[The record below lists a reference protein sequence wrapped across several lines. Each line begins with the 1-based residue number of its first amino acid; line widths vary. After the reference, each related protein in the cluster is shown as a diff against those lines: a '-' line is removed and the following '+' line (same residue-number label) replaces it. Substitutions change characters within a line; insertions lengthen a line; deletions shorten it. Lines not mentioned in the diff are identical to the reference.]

1 MSSFISRVGKSELTF
16 TDEGELVLFEA
27 TFEARTS
34 SFFRLIEASGNT
46 LSPALMSGLLVELLT
61 FKNGT
66 DQQQNLMAQ
75 AGFESFNPLLL
86 MAVTDQLQNLMI
98 ETGFQKLNY
107 LLLMV
112 TQTGLDFHSL
122 VYIC

>member
-1 MSSFISRVGKSELTF
+1 MCSFVSRVGKSELTF
-16 TDEGELVLFEA
+16 TDEEKLVLFEA
-27 TFEARTS
+27 TFEVKTS
-34 SFFRLIEASGNT
+34 SFVRLIEASGNT

-66 DQQQNLMAQ
+66 YQQQNLMAQ
-75 AGFESFNPLLL
+75 AGFESLNHLLL

-112 TQTGLDFHSL
+112 TQTGLDFQSL